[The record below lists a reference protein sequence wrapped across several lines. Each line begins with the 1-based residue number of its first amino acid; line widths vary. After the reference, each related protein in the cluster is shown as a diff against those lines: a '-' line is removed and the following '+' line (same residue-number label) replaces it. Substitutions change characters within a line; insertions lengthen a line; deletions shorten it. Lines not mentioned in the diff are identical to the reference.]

1 MGIAS
6 EVIEPELLTNQ
17 ENHRAGRQELAVADS
32 RPTTQPTQYDVSAQ
46 RSAQK
51 FRIVGWVKPQETEV
65 RGILLQRLEAMT
77 DTEGLAL
84 LDEVSNIFY
93 L

>member
-1 MGIAS
+1 MH
-6 EVIEPELLTNQ
+6 T
-17 ENHRAGRQELAVADS
+17 ENHVLIEFG
-32 RPTTQPTQYDVSAQ
+32 
-46 RSAQK
+46 
-51 FRIVGWVKPQETEV
+51 IVGWVKPQETEV